1 MFVYNACMNA
11 FAKDTLTGV
20 GGGDG
25 DVSSLELLDSME
37 RRYDKEG
44 DIGVMPDCILY
55 GTVINA
61 YANCNAGESGDRA
74 DAVLRRM
81 VRWCLMGKSGC

>member
-1 MFVYNACMNA
+1 MFVYNACMNT

-44 DIGVMPDCILY
+44 DIGVMPDCISY

-61 YANCNAGESGDRA
+61 YANCNAGETGDCA
-74 DAVLRRM
+74 DAVLCRM
-81 VRWCLMGKSGC
+81 VQWCLMGELGC

>member
-1 MFVYNACMNA
+1 
-11 FAKDTLTGV
+11 
-20 GGGDG
+20 
-25 DVSSLELLDSME
+25 ME
-37 RRYDKEG
+37 RRYNEEG
-44 DIGVMPDCILY
+44 DIGVMPDCISY

-81 VRWCLMGKSGC
+81 VRRCLMGESGC